1 MYCHALSVFSQVIQS
16 KQGSFFIY
24 KYIYLYIFNNEGERD
39 TEEAQQK
46 PFMSMKEN
54 FDLMFL
60 EHILFLVKFSKDTR
74 GQM

>member
-1 MYCHALSVFSQVIQS
+1 MFKHIFYL
-16 KQGSFFIY
+16 FIY
-24 KYIYLYIFNNEGERD
+24 FDTEGERD
-39 TEEAQQK
+39 IEEAQQK

>member
-1 MYCHALSVFSQVIQS
+1 MHFQYTAKWYSQS
-16 KQGSFFIY
+16 KVVFLFTNIF
-24 KYIYLYIFNNEGERD
+24 IYLYIFNNEGERD